1 MTGIRERQSSAVEDP
16 GVGLECL
23 LESGAGKL
31 VIRQVC
37 RSLISML
44 IVTAQQEFKIL
55 ASVIARQLYRRSN
68 LLVGGGDCHAQNARS
83 DMAE

>member
-1 MTGIRERQSSAVEDP
+1 MTKDFSRPIFRPLSYYRFNA
-16 GVGLECL
+16 
-23 LESGAGKL
+23 
-31 VIRQVC
+31 
-37 RSLISML
+37 
-44 IVTAQQEFKIL
+44 TTQQEFKIL